1 MKPPVISIITV
12 VYNGADTLEKTFRSV
27 FAQTYPHIEFIVVDG
42 GSKDGTLDLIH
53 RYESRISYW
62 ISEPDNG
69 LYDAMNKGI
78 GFSTGDYLW
87 FINSGDEIYAPS
99 TLSTL
104 FATLPH
110 ADVYYGETV
119 VIDSRGNV
127 IGNRRLQP
135 PEHLTWKHFRKGML
149 VSHQSFIVSRKVV
162 GLYNLRYRFSADF
175 EWCLLALKKSQT
187 ICNTHMVLSRFL
199 DGGLTKKNILPGLR
213 ERFAIMVQNFG
224 FFPTVVRH
232 LALGIRLLWY
242 IVKHKRF

>member
-1 MKPPVISIITV
+1 
-12 VYNGADTLEKTFRSV
+12 
-27 FAQTYPHIEFIVVDG
+27 
-42 GSKDGTLDLIH
+42 
-53 RYESRISYW
+53 
-62 ISEPDNG
+62 
-69 LYDAMNKGI
+69 
-78 GFSTGDYLW
+78 
-87 FINSGDEIYAPS
+87 
-99 TLSTL
+99 
-104 FATLPH
+104 
-110 ADVYYGETV
+110 
-119 VIDSRGNV
+119 
-127 IGNRRLQP
+127 
-135 PEHLTWKHFRKGML
+135 ML

-175 EWCLLALKKSQT
+175 EWCLMALKKSHT